1 MRMSLSTEQ
10 PLEGSNEQLND
21 NKTSRR
27 ILWRFNIDGASL
39 EQRKQED
46 RPEIQA
52 RFSRS

>member
-1 MRMSLSTEQ
+1 MRMSLSTVQ
-10 PLEGSNEQLND
+10 PLGSSNEQLND

-46 RPEIQA
+46 WQKIQA